1 MQLHH
6 SKIVKAICRSALTIV
21 TGSCLATALPVAA
34 SPQLIAENSTPTVQF
49 YCGKATDLSSRST
62 LPATVVKVSGYE
74 EEPVLIIWKSEAFGK
89 FTPQQR
95 CETVS
100 PKIQA
105 ALQQGRYLIGSGIDK
120 ETGLGIVCAV
130 ANAEQTCDRNNMLF
144 TLKSYQ
150 NAENA
155 VEEIISLIKGDTGK
169 PSYQSSGKQMPDLRQ
184 FASLRK
190 K

>member
-21 TGSCLATALPVAA
+21 TGSCLATAVPAVA
-34 SPQLIAENSTPTVQF
+34 SPQLIAENSTPTIEF

-62 LPATVVKVSGYE
+62 LPATVVKVSGIE
-74 EEPVLIIWKSEAFGK
+74 EEPVFIIWKSEAFGK

-105 ALQQGRYLIGSGIDK
+105 ALQQGRNFIGAGIEK
-120 ETGLGIVCAV
+120 KSGLGIVCAV
-130 ANAEQTCDRNNMLF
+130 ANAEQACDLNNMLF

-150 NAENA
+150 NAETT
-155 VEEIISLIKGDTGK
+155 VQEIVSMMSGTITEPI
-169 PSYQSSGKQMPDLRQ
+169 YQSSGKQKPDLRH
-184 FASLRK
+184 FALLRK

>member
-6 SKIVKAICRSALTIV
+6 SKIFTTIGRSALTIV

-34 SPQLIAENSTPTVQF
+34 SPQLIADNSTPTVQF
-49 YCGKATDLSSRST
+49 YCGKATDPSSRST
-62 LPATVVKVSGYE
+62 LPATLVKVSGYE
-74 EEPVLIIWKSEAFGK
+74 EEPVFIIWKSEAFPK

-95 CETVS
+95 CEIVS

-105 ALQQGRYLIGSGIDK
+105 ALQQGRNLIGAGIDK

-130 ANAEQTCDRNNMLF
+130 ANAKQACDRNNMLF

-150 NAENA
+150 NAETT
-155 VEEIISLIKGDTGK
+155 VQEISSMMAGTITQPG
-169 PSYQSSGKQMPDLRQ
+169 YQNSGKLLDLRE